1 MGTLLPLFIT
11 SFSNGNEMVVALAI
25 VTNIAGETVMLFFAK
40 KCDRQ
45 IGLCQVFVSGLRGIL
60 YPVSKRFLSHIS
72 GRIPKPSLTSRPYM

>member
-40 KCDRQ
+40 NVIDKLGYVRC
-45 IGLCQVFVSGLRGIL
+45 L
-60 YPVSKRFLSHIS
+60 YLVCVAFCIR
-72 GRIPKPSLTSRPYM
+72 